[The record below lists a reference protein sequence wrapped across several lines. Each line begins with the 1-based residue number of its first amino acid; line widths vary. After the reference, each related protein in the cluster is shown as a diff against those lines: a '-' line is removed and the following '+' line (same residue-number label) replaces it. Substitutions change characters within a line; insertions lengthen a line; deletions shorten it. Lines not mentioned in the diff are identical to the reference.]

1 MVAKT
6 IVNRREIM
14 DYKIKHWA
22 VAVATFGVLS
32 VTVAA
37 NADETTGLT
46 DTAIKVGV
54 MGPFTGN
61 ASSYSKTQIGLM
73 AYFKHINDQGGIHGR
88 KFEIVQED
96 TACNP
101 AKGIA
106 AAKKLVHQDK
116 VFYMHGNSCSGVAMA
131 VKPTVSPTGI
141 PWIIAHAVNPKIT
154 MPVNEKRSI
163 FHGVPAGPA
172 YGSAMGRFVM
182 SKPNAKRVAV
192 IAHTNDWAKS
202 YCGPAIEHIKKSGGE
217 IIADMAMERGQ
228 TDSTAQVLKLKKANP
243 DFILGCLYEAET
255 VIFLRD
261 AKKYGLNAP
270 VMGTAGTDLE
280 NTLARL
286 GDKDAVKN
294 YFVLHAFVDK
304 VDGPK
309 MKKWNDIILKYY
321 PSETI
326 TGFSAISMASGVAAV
341 QALKNAGRDL
351 TRSKMISALENI
363 RGLTTGIL
371 ACDITWTPTDRHG
384 CKTSAVAGFVDGN
397 PTVLSAWGKPW

>member
-1 MVAKT
+1 MKMSRLMAT
-6 IVNRREIM
+6 I
-14 DYKIKHWA
+14 
-22 VAVATFGVLS
+22 
-32 VTVAA
+32 AA
-37 NADETTGLT
+37 LGLLGTSGMSMAGETTGLT

-88 KFEIVQED
+88 KFEMFPED
-96 TACNP
+96 TACAP

-106 AAKKLVHQDK
+106 AAKKLIHQDE
-116 VFYMHGNSCSGVAMA
+116 VFYLHGNSCSAVAMA

-163 FHGVPAGPA
+163 YHGVPAGPA
-172 YGSAMGRFVM
+172 YGSTMGEFVM
-182 SKPNAKRVAV
+182 SKPGTKRVAMV
-192 IAHTNDWAKS
+192 AHTNDWAKA
-202 YCGPAIEHIKKSGGE
+202 YCDPAIKVIKASGGE
-217 IIADMAMERGQ
+217 IIESLALERGQ
-228 TDSTAQVLKLKKANP
+228 TDSTAQVLKLKQAKP

-261 AKKYGLNAP
+261 AKKYGLKIP

-280 NTLARL
+280 NTLERL
-286 GDKDAVKN
+286 GDISAVRN

-309 MKKWNDIILKYY
+309 MKKWNDIILKYN
-321 PSETI
+321 PNETI
-326 TGFSAISMASGVAAV
+326 TGFSAVSMASGVAAV
-341 QALKNAGRDL
+341 KALQAVGRDL
-351 TRSKMISALENI
+351 TRSKFIAELDKI
-363 RGLTTGIL
+363 RNLKTGIL
-371 ACDITWTPTDRHG
+371 ACDITWTSTDRHG
-384 CKTSAVAGFVDGN
+384 CKKSAVAGFINDK
-397 PTVLSAWGKPW
+397 PTVLSAWGKTW

>member
-1 MVAKT
+1 MKHRIKTCMSTMAALGMLAMV
-6 IVNRREIM
+6 
-14 DYKIKHWA
+14 
-22 VAVATFGVLS
+22 G
-32 VTVAA
+32 AA

-46 DTAIKVGV
+46 DTTIKVGV

-73 AYFKHINDQGGIHGR
+73 AYFKHINDQGGINGR

-96 TACNP
+96 TACAP

-116 VFYMHGNSCSGVAMA
+116 VFYLHGNSCSGVAMA
-131 VKPTVSPTGI
+131 VKPTVAPTGI

-154 MPVNEKRSI
+154 MPVNEKKSI

-172 YGSAMGRFVM
+172 YGSTMGKFVM
-182 SKPNAKRVAV
+182 SKPGVKR
-192 IAHTNDWAKS
+192 IAMVTHTNDWAKA
-202 YCGPAIEHIKKSGGE
+202 YCDPAIEVIKASGGE
-217 IIADMAMERGQ
+217 IIETLALERGQ
-228 TDSTAQVLKLKKANP
+228 TDATAQVLKLKKAKP

-261 AKKYGLNAP
+261 AKKYGVRIP

-280 NTLARL
+280 NTLERL
-286 GDKDAVKN
+286 GDPDAVKD
-294 YFVLHAFVDK
+294 YYVLHAFVDK

-321 PSETI
+321 PKETI
-326 TGFSAISMASGVAAV
+326 TGFSAVSMASGVAAV
-341 QALKNAGRDL
+341 NALKAAGRDL
-351 TRSKMISALENI
+351 TRSKFIAELDNI
-363 RGLTTGIL
+363 KGLKTGIL
-371 ACDITWTPTDRHG
+371 ACDITWSSTDRHG
-384 CKTSAVAGFVDGN
+384 CKKSAVAGFIDGK
-397 PTVLSAWGKPW
+397 PTVLSAWKKPW

>member
-1 MVAKT
+1 MKHRIKTCMSTMAALGMLAMV
-6 IVNRREIM
+6 
-14 DYKIKHWA
+14 
-22 VAVATFGVLS
+22 G
-32 VTVAA
+32 AA

-46 DTAIKVGV
+46 DTTIKVGV

-73 AYFKHINDQGGIHGR
+73 AYFKHINDQGGINGR

-96 TACNP
+96 TACAP

-116 VFYMHGNSCSGVAMA
+116 VFYLHGNSCSGVAMA

-154 MPVNEKRSI
+154 MPVNEKKSI

-172 YGSAMGRFVM
+172 YGSTMGKFVM
-182 SKPNAKRVAV
+182 SKPNVKRVAMV
-192 IAHTNDWAKS
+192 THTNDWAKA
-202 YCGPAIEHIKKSGGE
+202 YCDPAIEVIKASGGK
-217 IIADMAMERGQ
+217 IIETLALERGQ
-228 TDSTAQVLKLKKANP
+228 TDATAQVLKLKKAKP

-261 AKKYGLNAP
+261 AKKYGVRIP

-280 NTLARL
+280 NTLERL
-286 GDKDAVKN
+286 GDPDAVKD
-294 YFVLHAFVDK
+294 YYVLHAFVDK

-321 PSETI
+321 PNETI
-326 TGFSAISMASGVAAV
+326 TGFSAVSMASGVAAV
-341 QALKNAGRDL
+341 NALKAAGRDL
-351 TRSKMISALENI
+351 TRSKFIAELDNI
-363 RGLTTGIL
+363 KGLKTGIL
-371 ACDITWTPTDRHG
+371 ACDITWSSTDRHG
-384 CKTSAVAGFVDGN
+384 CKKSAVAGFVDGK
-397 PTVLSAWGKPW
+397 PTVLSAWKKPW

>member
-1 MVAKT
+1 MKHRTKTCMSTMAALGMLAMV
-6 IVNRREIM
+6 
-14 DYKIKHWA
+14 
-22 VAVATFGVLS
+22 G
-32 VTVAA
+32 AA

-46 DTAIKVGV
+46 DTTIKVGV

-73 AYFKHINDQGGIHGR
+73 AYFKHINDLGGINGR

-96 TACNP
+96 TACAP

-116 VFYMHGNSCSGVAMA
+116 VFYLHGNSCSGVAMA
-131 VKPTVSPTGI
+131 VKPTVAPTGI

-154 MPVNEKRSI
+154 MPVNEKKSI

-172 YGSAMGRFVM
+172 YGSTMGKFVM
-182 SKPNAKRVAV
+182 SKPGVKR
-192 IAHTNDWAKS
+192 IAMVTHTNDWAKA
-202 YCGPAIEHIKKSGGE
+202 YCDPAIEVIKASGGE
-217 IIADMAMERGQ
+217 IIETLALERGQ
-228 TDSTAQVLKLKKANP
+228 TDATAQVLKLKKAKP

-261 AKKYGLNAP
+261 AKKYGVRIP

-280 NTLARL
+280 NTLERL
-286 GDKDAVKN
+286 GDPDAVKD
-294 YFVLHAFVDK
+294 YYVLHAFVDK

-321 PSETI
+321 PNETI
-326 TGFSAISMASGVAAV
+326 TGFSAVSMASGVAAV
-341 QALKNAGRDL
+341 NALKAAGRDL
-351 TRSKMISALENI
+351 TRSKFIAELDNI
-363 RGLTTGIL
+363 KGLKTGIL
-371 ACDITWTPTDRHG
+371 ACDITWSSTDRHG
-384 CKTSAVAGFVDGN
+384 CKKSAVAGFVDGK
-397 PTVLSAWGKPW
+397 PTVLSAWKKPW

>member
-1 MVAKT
+1 M
-6 IVNRREIM
+6 
-14 DYKIKHWA
+14 KINFKSWMA
-22 VAVATFGVLS
+22 LAAAAGILAMGGS
-32 VTVAA
+32 A
-37 NADETTGLT
+37 NADDTSGLT
-46 DTAIKVGV
+46 DTSIKVGV

-73 AYFKHINDQGGIHGR
+73 AYFKYINDQGGIHGR
-88 KFEIVQED
+88 KFEIIQED
-96 TACNP
+96 TACQP

-106 AAKKLVHQDK
+106 AAKKLVHQDE

-131 VKPTVSPTGI
+131 VKPTVAPTGM

-154 MPVNEKRSI
+154 MPVNEKGSI

-172 YGSAMGRFVM
+172 YGSTMGRFVM
-182 SKPNAKRVAV
+182 SKPDTKRVAV

-202 YCGPAIEHIKKSGGE
+202 YCSPAIDAIKEAGGV
-217 IIADMAMERGQ
+217 IVADLAMERGQ
-228 TDSTAQVLKLKKANP
+228 TDSTAQVLKLKQAQP

-261 AKKYGLNAP
+261 AKKYGLKTP

-286 GDKDAVKN
+286 GDKEAVKN
-294 YFVLHAFVDK
+294 YYVLHAFVDK

-321 PSETI
+321 PDETI

-341 QALKNAGRDL
+341 KALEAAGRDL
-351 TRSKMISALENI
+351 SRTKMIAELEKIN
-363 RGLTTGIL
+363 GLNTGIL

-384 CKTSAVAGFVDGN
+384 CKKSAVAGFIDGN
-397 PTVLSAWGKPW
+397 PTVLSAWGNAW

>member
-1 MVAKT
+1 MNN
-6 IVNRREIM
+6 I
-14 DYKIKHWA
+14 IKKSMMA
-22 VAVATFGVLS
+22 MAAFGVLTTAGA
-32 VTVAA
+32 VIAG
-37 NADETTGLT
+37 ETTGLT

-73 AYFKHINDQGGIHGR
+73 AYFKHINDQGGINGR

-96 TACNP
+96 TACAP

-116 VFYMHGNSCSGVAMA
+116 VFYLHGNSCSGVAMA
-131 VKPTVSPTGI
+131 VKPTVAPTGI

-154 MPVNEKRSI
+154 MPVNEKKSI

-172 YGSAMGRFVM
+172 YGSTMGKFVM
-182 SKPNAKRVAV
+182 SKPGVKR
-192 IAHTNDWAKS
+192 IAMVTHTNDWAKA
-202 YCGPAIEHIKKSGGE
+202 YCDPAIEVIKASGGE
-217 IIADMAMERGQ
+217 IIETLALERGQ
-228 TDSTAQVLKLKKANP
+228 TDATAQVLKLKKAKP

-261 AKKYGLNAP
+261 AKKYGVRIP

-280 NTLARL
+280 NTLERL
-286 GDKDAVKN
+286 GDPDAVKD
-294 YFVLHAFVDK
+294 YYVLHAFVDK

-321 PSETI
+321 PNETI
-326 TGFSAISMASGVAAV
+326 TGFSAVSMASGVAAV
-341 QALKNAGRDL
+341 KALKAAGRDL
-351 TRSKMISALENI
+351 TRSKFIAELDNI
-363 RGLTTGIL
+363 KGLKTGIL
-371 ACDITWTPTDRHG
+371 ACDITWSSTDRHG
-384 CKTSAVAGFVDGN
+384 CKKSAVAGFVDGK
-397 PTVLSAWGKPW
+397 PTVLSAWKKPW

>member
-1 MVAKT
+1 MKHRTKTCMSTMAALGMLAMV
-6 IVNRREIM
+6 
-14 DYKIKHWA
+14 
-22 VAVATFGVLS
+22 G
-32 VTVAA
+32 AA

-46 DTAIKVGV
+46 DTTIKVGV

-73 AYFKHINDQGGIHGR
+73 AYFKHINDQGGINGR

-96 TACNP
+96 TACAP

-116 VFYMHGNSCSGVAMA
+116 VFYLHGNSCSGVAMA
-131 VKPTVSPTGI
+131 VKPTVAPTGI

-154 MPVNEKRSI
+154 MPVNEKKSI

-172 YGSAMGRFVM
+172 YGSTMGKFVM
-182 SKPNAKRVAV
+182 SKPGVKR
-192 IAHTNDWAKS
+192 IAMVTHTNDWAKA
-202 YCGPAIEHIKKSGGE
+202 YCDPAIEVIKASGGE
-217 IIADMAMERGQ
+217 IIETLALERGQ
-228 TDSTAQVLKLKKANP
+228 TDATAQVLKLKKAKP

-261 AKKYGLNAP
+261 AKKYGVRIP

-280 NTLARL
+280 NTLERL
-286 GDKDAVKN
+286 GDPDAVKD
-294 YFVLHAFVDK
+294 YYVLHAFVDK

-321 PSETI
+321 PNETI
-326 TGFSAISMASGVAAV
+326 TGFSAVSMASGVAAV
-341 QALKNAGRDL
+341 NALKAAGRDL
-351 TRSKMISALENI
+351 TRSKFIAELDNI
-363 RGLTTGIL
+363 KGLKTGIL
-371 ACDITWTPTDRHG
+371 ACDITWSSTDRHG
-384 CKTSAVAGFVDGN
+384 CKKSAVAGFIDGK
-397 PTVLSAWGKPW
+397 PTVLSAWEKPW

>member
-1 MVAKT
+1 MKHRTKTCMSTMAALGMLAMV
-6 IVNRREIM
+6 
-14 DYKIKHWA
+14 
-22 VAVATFGVLS
+22 G
-32 VTVAA
+32 AA

-46 DTAIKVGV
+46 DTTIKVGV

-73 AYFKHINDQGGIHGR
+73 AYFKHINDQGGINGR

-96 TACNP
+96 TACAP

-116 VFYMHGNSCSGVAMA
+116 VFYLHGNSCSGVAMA
-131 VKPTVSPTGI
+131 VKPTVAPTGI

-154 MPVNEKRSI
+154 MPVNEKKSI

-172 YGSAMGRFVM
+172 YGSTMGKFVM
-182 SKPNAKRVAV
+182 SKPGVKR
-192 IAHTNDWAKS
+192 IAMVTHTNDWAKA
-202 YCGPAIEHIKKSGGE
+202 YCDPAIEVIKASGGE
-217 IIADMAMERGQ
+217 IIETLALERGQ
-228 TDSTAQVLKLKKANP
+228 TDATAQVLKLKKAKP

-261 AKKYGLNAP
+261 AKKYGVRIP

-280 NTLARL
+280 NTLERL
-286 GDKDAVKN
+286 GDPDAVKD
-294 YFVLHAFVDK
+294 YYVLHAFVDK

-321 PSETI
+321 PKETI
-326 TGFSAISMASGVAAV
+326 TGFSAVSMASGVAAV
-341 QALKNAGRDL
+341 KALTAAGRDL
-351 TRSKMISALENI
+351 TRSKFIAELDNI
-363 RGLTTGIL
+363 KGLKTGIL
-371 ACDITWTPTDRHG
+371 ACDITWSSTDRHG
-384 CKTSAVAGFVDGN
+384 CKKSAVAGFVDGK
-397 PTVLSAWGKPW
+397 PTVLSAWKKPW

>member
-1 MVAKT
+1 MKHRIKTCMSTMAALGMLAMV
-6 IVNRREIM
+6 
-14 DYKIKHWA
+14 
-22 VAVATFGVLS
+22 G
-32 VTVAA
+32 AA

-46 DTAIKVGV
+46 DTTIKVGV

-73 AYFKHINDQGGIHGR
+73 AYFKHINDQGGINGR

-96 TACNP
+96 TACAP

-116 VFYMHGNSCSGVAMA
+116 VFYLHGNSCSGVAMA
-131 VKPTVSPTGI
+131 VKPTVAPTGI

-154 MPVNEKRSI
+154 MPVNEKKSI

-172 YGSAMGRFVM
+172 YGSTMGKFVM
-182 SKPNAKRVAV
+182 SKPGVKR
-192 IAHTNDWAKS
+192 IAMVTHTNDWAKA
-202 YCGPAIEHIKKSGGE
+202 YCDPAIEVIKASGGE
-217 IIADMAMERGQ
+217 IIETLALERGQ
-228 TDSTAQVLKLKKANP
+228 TDATAQVLKLKKAKP

-261 AKKYGLNAP
+261 AKKYGVRIP

-280 NTLARL
+280 NTLERL
-286 GDKDAVKN
+286 GDPDAVKD
-294 YFVLHAFVDK
+294 YYVLHAFVDK

-321 PSETI
+321 PNETI
-326 TGFSAISMASGVAAV
+326 TGFSAVSMASGVAAV
-341 QALKNAGRDL
+341 NALKAAGRDL
-351 TRSKMISALENI
+351 TRSKFIAELDNI
-363 RGLTTGIL
+363 KGLKTGIL
-371 ACDITWTPTDRHG
+371 ACDITWSSTDRHG
-384 CKTSAVAGFVDGN
+384 CKKSAVAGFIDGK
-397 PTVLSAWGKPW
+397 PTVLSAWEKPW

>member
-1 MVAKT
+1 MNN
-6 IVNRREIM
+6 I
-14 DYKIKHWA
+14 IKKSMMA
-22 VAVATFGVLS
+22 MAAFGVLTTAGA
-32 VTVAA
+32 VIAG
-37 NADETTGLT
+37 ETTGLT

-73 AYFKHINDQGGIHGR
+73 AYFKHINDQGGINGR

-96 TACNP
+96 TACAP

-116 VFYMHGNSCSGVAMA
+116 VFYLHGNSCSGVAMA
-131 VKPTVSPTGI
+131 VKPTVAPTGI

-154 MPVNEKRSI
+154 MPVNEKKSI

-172 YGSAMGRFVM
+172 YGSTMGKFVM
-182 SKPNAKRVAV
+182 SKPGVKR
-192 IAHTNDWAKS
+192 IAMVTHTNDWAKA
-202 YCGPAIEHIKKSGGE
+202 YCDPAIEVIKASGGE
-217 IIADMAMERGQ
+217 IIETLALERGQ
-228 TDSTAQVLKLKKANP
+228 TDATAQVLKLKQAKP

-261 AKKYGLNAP
+261 AKKYGVRIP

-280 NTLARL
+280 NTLERL
-286 GDKDAVKN
+286 GDPDAVKD
-294 YFVLHAFVDK
+294 YYVLHAFVDK

-321 PSETI
+321 PNETI
-326 TGFSAISMASGVAAV
+326 TGFSAVSMASGVAAV
-341 QALKNAGRDL
+341 NALKAAGRDL
-351 TRSKMISALENI
+351 TRSKFIAELDNI
-363 RGLTTGIL
+363 KGLKTGIL
-371 ACDITWTPTDRHG
+371 ACDITWSSTDRHG
-384 CKTSAVAGFVDGN
+384 CKKSAVAGFIDGK
-397 PTVLSAWGKPW
+397 PTVLSAWEKPW

>member
-1 MVAKT
+1 MNN
-6 IVNRREIM
+6 I
-14 DYKIKHWA
+14 IKKSMMA
-22 VAVATFGVLS
+22 MAAFGVLTTAGA
-32 VTVAA
+32 VIAG
-37 NADETTGLT
+37 ETTGLT

-73 AYFKHINDQGGIHGR
+73 AYFKHINDLGGINGR

-96 TACNP
+96 TACAP

-116 VFYMHGNSCSGVAMA
+116 VFYLHGNSCSGVAMA
-131 VKPTVSPTGI
+131 VKPTVAPTGI

-154 MPVNEKRSI
+154 MPVNEKKSI

-172 YGSAMGRFVM
+172 YGSTMGKFVM
-182 SKPNAKRVAV
+182 SKPGVKR
-192 IAHTNDWAKS
+192 IAMVTHTNDWAKA
-202 YCGPAIEHIKKSGGE
+202 YCDPAIEVIKASGGK
-217 IIADMAMERGQ
+217 IIETLALERGQ
-228 TDSTAQVLKLKKANP
+228 TDATAQVLKLKKAKP

-261 AKKYGLNAP
+261 AKKYGVRIP

-280 NTLARL
+280 NTLERL
-286 GDKDAVKN
+286 GDPDAVKD
-294 YFVLHAFVDK
+294 YYVLHAFVDK

-321 PSETI
+321 PNETI
-326 TGFSAISMASGVAAV
+326 TGFSAVSMASGVAAV
-341 QALKNAGRDL
+341 KALKAAGRDL
-351 TRSKMISALENI
+351 TRSKFIAELDNI
-363 RGLTTGIL
+363 KGLKTGIL
-371 ACDITWTPTDRHG
+371 ACDITWSSTDRHG
-384 CKTSAVAGFVDGN
+384 CKKSAVAGFVDGK
-397 PTVLSAWGKPW
+397 PTVLSAWKKPW

>member
-1 MVAKT
+1 MNSRIKKSIVAF
-6 IVNRREIM
+6 
-14 DYKIKHWA
+14 A
-22 VAVATFGVLS
+22 VMGVLS
-32 VTVAA
+32 MVGAA
-37 NADETTGLT
+37 SADETTGLT

-54 MGPFTGN
+54 MGPFSGN

-73 AYFKHINDQGGIHGR
+73 AYFKHINDQGGINGR
-88 KFEIVQED
+88 KFDIIQED
-96 TACNP
+96 TACAP

-116 VFYMHGNSCSGVAMA
+116 VFYLHGNSCSGVAMA

-154 MPVNEKRSI
+154 MPVNEKKSI

-172 YGSAMGRFVM
+172 YGSTMGKFVM
-182 SKPNAKRVAV
+182 SKPGVKRIAMV
-192 IAHTNDWAKS
+192 AHTNDWAKA
-202 YCGPAIEHIKKSGGE
+202 YCDPAIEVIKASGGE
-217 IIADMAMERGQ
+217 IIEELALERGQ
-228 TDSTAQVLKLKKANP
+228 TDATAQVLKLKKANP

-261 AKKYGLNAP
+261 AKKYGVRIP

-280 NTLARL
+280 NTLERL
-286 GDKDAVKN
+286 GDPDAVKD
-294 YFVLHAFVDK
+294 YYVLHAFVDK

-321 PSETI
+321 PNETI

-341 QALKNAGRDL
+341 KALKAAGRDL
-351 TRSKMISALENI
+351 TRSKFIAELDNI
-363 RGLTTGIL
+363 KGLKTGIL
-371 ACDITWTPTDRHG
+371 ACDITWSSTDRHG
-384 CKTSAVAGFVDGN
+384 CKKSAVAGFVEGK
-397 PTVLSAWGKPW
+397 PTVLSAWGKAW

>member
-1 MVAKT
+1 MKHRTKTCMSTMAALGMFAMV
-6 IVNRREIM
+6 
-14 DYKIKHWA
+14 
-22 VAVATFGVLS
+22 G
-32 VTVAA
+32 AA

-46 DTAIKVGV
+46 DTTIKVGV

-73 AYFKHINDQGGIHGR
+73 AYFKHINDQGGINGR

-96 TACNP
+96 TACDP

-116 VFYMHGNSCSGVAMA
+116 VFYLHGNSCSGVAMA
-131 VKPTVSPTGI
+131 VKPTVAPTGI

-154 MPVNEKRSI
+154 MPVNEKKSI

-172 YGSAMGRFVM
+172 YGSTMGKFVM
-182 SKPNAKRVAV
+182 SKPGVKR
-192 IAHTNDWAKS
+192 IAMVTHTNDWAKA
-202 YCGPAIEHIKKSGGE
+202 YCDPAIEVIKASGGE
-217 IIADMAMERGQ
+217 IIETLALERGQ
-228 TDSTAQVLKLKKANP
+228 TDATAQVLKLKKAKP

-261 AKKYGLNAP
+261 AKKYGVRIP

-280 NTLARL
+280 NTLERL
-286 GDKDAVKN
+286 GDPDAVKD
-294 YFVLHAFVDK
+294 YYVLHAFVDK

-321 PSETI
+321 PNETI
-326 TGFSAISMASGVAAV
+326 TGFSAVSMASGVAAV
-341 QALKNAGRDL
+341 KALKAAGRDL
-351 TRSKMISALENI
+351 TRSKFIAELDNI
-363 RGLTTGIL
+363 KGLKTGIL
-371 ACDITWTPTDRHG
+371 ACDITWSSTDRHG
-384 CKTSAVAGFVDGN
+384 CKKSAVAGFIDGK
-397 PTVLSAWGKPW
+397 PTVLSAWEKPW

>member
-1 MVAKT
+1 MKMSRIMAT
-6 IVNRREIM
+6 I
-14 DYKIKHWA
+14 
-22 VAVATFGVLS
+22 
-32 VTVAA
+32 AA
-37 NADETTGLT
+37 LGLLGTSGMSIAGETTGLT

-88 KFEIVQED
+88 KFEMFPED
-96 TACNP
+96 TACAP

-116 VFYMHGNSCSGVAMA
+116 VFYLHGNSCSAVAMA

-163 FHGVPAGPA
+163 YHGVPAGPA
-172 YGSAMGRFVM
+172 YGSTMGEFVM
-182 SKPNAKRVAV
+182 SKPGTKRVAMV
-192 IAHTNDWAKS
+192 AHTNDWAKA
-202 YCGPAIEHIKKSGGE
+202 YCDPAIKVIKASGGE
-217 IIADMAMERGQ
+217 IVESLALERGQ
-228 TDSTAQVLKLKKANP
+228 TDSTAQVLKLKQAKP
-243 DFILGCLYEAET
+243 YFILGCLYEAET

-261 AKKYGLNAP
+261 AKKYGLKIP

-280 NTLARL
+280 NTLERL
-286 GDKDAVKN
+286 GDISAVRN

-309 MKKWNDIILKYY
+309 MKKWNDIILKYN
-321 PSETI
+321 PNETI
-326 TGFSAISMASGVAAV
+326 TGFSAVSMASGVAAV
-341 QALKNAGRDL
+341 KALQAVGRDL
-351 TRSKMISALENI
+351 TRSKFIAELDKI
-363 RGLTTGIL
+363 RDLTTGIL
-371 ACDITWTPTDRHG
+371 ACDITWTSTDSHG
-384 CKTSAVAGFVDGN
+384 CKKSAVAGFVNDE
-397 PTVLSAWGKPW
+397 PTVLSAWGKTW

>member
-1 MVAKT
+1 MNSRIKKSIVAF
-6 IVNRREIM
+6 
-14 DYKIKHWA
+14 A
-22 VAVATFGVLS
+22 VMGVLS
-32 VTVAA
+32 MVGAA

-54 MGPFTGN
+54 MGPFSGN

-73 AYFKHINDQGGIHGR
+73 AYFKHINDQGGINGR
-88 KFEIVQED
+88 KFDIIQED
-96 TACNP
+96 TACAP

-116 VFYMHGNSCSGVAMA
+116 VFYLHGNSCSGVAMA

-154 MPVNEKRSI
+154 MPVNEKKSI

-172 YGSAMGRFVM
+172 YGSTMGKFVM
-182 SKPNAKRVAV
+182 SKPGVKRIAMV
-192 IAHTNDWAKS
+192 AHTNDWAKA
-202 YCGPAIEHIKKSGGE
+202 YCDPAIEVIKASGGE
-217 IIADMAMERGQ
+217 IIEELALERGQ
-228 TDSTAQVLKLKKANP
+228 TDATAQVLKLKQANP

-261 AKKYGLNAP
+261 AKKYGVRIP

-280 NTLARL
+280 NTLERL
-286 GDKDAVKN
+286 GDPDAVKD
-294 YFVLHAFVDK
+294 YYVLHAFVDK

-321 PSETI
+321 PNETI

-341 QALKNAGRDL
+341 KALKAAGRDL
-351 TRSKMISALENI
+351 TRSKFIAELDNI
-363 RGLTTGIL
+363 KGLKTGIL
-371 ACDITWTPTDRHG
+371 ACDITWSSTDRHG
-384 CKTSAVAGFVDGN
+384 CKKSAVAGFVEGK
-397 PTVLSAWGKPW
+397 PTVLSAWEKPW

>member
-1 MVAKT
+1 M
-6 IVNRREIM
+6 NSR
-14 DYKIKHWA
+14 IKKSIIAFA
-22 VAVATFGVLS
+22 VMGVLS
-32 VTVAA
+32 TAGAA
-37 NADETTGLT
+37 SAGETTGLT

-54 MGPFTGN
+54 MGPFSGN

-73 AYFKHINDQGGIHGR
+73 AYFKHINDQGGINGR
-88 KFEIVQED
+88 KFDIIQED
-96 TACNP
+96 TACAP

-116 VFYMHGNSCSGVAMA
+116 VFYLHGNSCSGVAMA

-154 MPVNEKRSI
+154 MPVNEKKSI

-172 YGSAMGRFVM
+172 YGSTMGKFVM
-182 SKPNAKRVAV
+182 SKPGVKR
-192 IAHTNDWAKS
+192 IAMVTHTNDWAKA
-202 YCGPAIEHIKKSGGE
+202 YCDPAIEVIKASGGE
-217 IIADMAMERGQ
+217 IIETLALERGQ
-228 TDSTAQVLKLKKANP
+228 TDATAQVLKLKKAKP

-261 AKKYGLNAP
+261 AKKYGVRIP

-280 NTLARL
+280 NTLEQL
-286 GDKDAVKN
+286 GDPDAVKD
-294 YFVLHAFVDK
+294 YYVLHAFVDK

-321 PSETI
+321 PNETI

-341 QALKNAGRDL
+341 KALKAAGRDL
-351 TRSKMISALENI
+351 TRSKFIAELDNI
-363 RGLTTGIL
+363 KGLKTGIL
-371 ACDITWTPTDRHG
+371 ACDITWSSTDRHG
-384 CKTSAVAGFVDGN
+384 CKKSAVAGFVDGK
-397 PTVLSAWGKPW
+397 PTVLSAWEKPW